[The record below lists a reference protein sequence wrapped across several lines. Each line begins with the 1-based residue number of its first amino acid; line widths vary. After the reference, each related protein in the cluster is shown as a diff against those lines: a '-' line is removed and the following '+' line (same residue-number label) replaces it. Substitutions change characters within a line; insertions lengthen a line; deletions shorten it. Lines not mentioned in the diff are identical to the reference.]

1 MVREFKLINEKGQEF
16 SLMDIYNYCL
26 LTDPSGL
33 GYSYS
38 SEYEQLGNTFITN
51 IRKVEK
57 GQISGIANFKCYD
70 NYKKLIDYIEN
81 SENLRFC
88 YKIPYKEGT
97 CKIYLKDI
105 EIQSIT
111 KTEIQR
117 NGVVSETITFDC
129 LSLWYEENTIEYI
142 VEQMEDEMVWDFC
155 WDSIFN
161 DSNSTSIDYKNE
173 GHVEAPIELEIG
185 GAVTNPKIEV
195 YIDGKLYQQVP
206 INTNILEYEKLLYDS
221 RENAFK
227 IIKVKTDGTE
237 ENLFDLDIIE
247 FENDNVIRIPKNKA
261 CEIRLR
267 ADNTIT
273 SAKLTILPQYKCV

>member
-51 IRKVEK
+51 IRKIEK
-57 GQISGIANFKCYD
+57 EQISGIANFKCYD

-88 YKIPYKEGT
+88 YKIPCKEGI

-117 NGVVSETITFDC
+117 NGVISETITFDC

-142 VEQMEDEMVWDFC
+142 VEQMEDETVWDFS

-161 DSNSTSIDYKNE
+161 DSNSTTIDYKNE
-173 GHVEAPIELEIG
+173 GHEEAPVELEIG

-227 IIKVKTDGTE
+227 IIRVKTDGTE
-237 ENLFDLDIIE
+237 ESLFDLDIID
-247 FENDNVIRIPKNKA
+247 FENDNVIRIPKNKV
-261 CEIRLR
+261 CEIKLR
-267 ADNTIT
+267 ADNAIT
-273 SAKLTILPQYKCV
+273 SAKVTILPQYKCV